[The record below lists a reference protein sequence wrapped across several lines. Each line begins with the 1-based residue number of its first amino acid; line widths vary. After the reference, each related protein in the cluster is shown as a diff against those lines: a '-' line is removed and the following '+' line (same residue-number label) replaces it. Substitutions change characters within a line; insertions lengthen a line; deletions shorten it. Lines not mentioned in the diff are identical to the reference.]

1 MSAKGEQAHCRF
13 CGKPFT
19 ASRRD
24 HRFCRSECRL
34 TFYKLGGVS
43 EERLQSLILPVVRDF
58 FKELFKEELFLRELR
73 SALDGLPGDEKET
86 SVIQGSSLENGN
98 RGGDTP

>member
-24 HRFCRSECRL
+24 QRFCRSECRL

-43 EERLQSLILPVVRDF
+43 EKRLQGLILPVVKD
-58 FKELFKEELFLRELR
+58 LFKEEPFLRELR
-73 SALDGLPGDEKET
+73 SALDGLPGNEKET

-98 RGGDTP
+98 RRG